1 MKKIFISI
9 IISLFLSQDYPIL
22 GSDTSL
28 DILTWNIENYP
39 KHSQTNIYLEDII
52 TQINVDIIALQEIA
66 SQSDF
71 NNLVSLL
78 GPNWEGYRSA
88 STNYGELSYLINTD
102 RITINSIYTI
112 LEDDAYYFAWRE
124 PYVLEFEHQNI
135 DYIMINNHFKCCGD
149 DNLDLDD
156 SGDEEYRRLMASI
169 LLEEFVDNNFNFQNV
184 IILGDLNDNLT
195 DPPIDNVF
203 SVFLDQPD
211 KYYFTDFLMA
221 QESNFWEYWSYPT
234 YPSHIDHILITDELF
249 DDYSNEESSCSTIA
263 IDQYIGGA
271 WSVYDQYISDHR
283 PVFLRLI
290 HNPILGD
297 VNNDDIVNILD
308 VVIIVQMIIG
318 NETQN
323 NDGDFNEDGSVN
335 VLDIVLLIEYI
346 INN

>member
-9 IISLFLSQDYPIL
+9 IISLFLSQDYPVL

-71 NNLVSLL
+71 NNLVRESI
-78 GPNWEGYRSA
+78 SQ
-88 STNYGELSYLINTD
+88 SQDD
-102 RITINSIYTI
+102 RH
-112 LEDDAYYFAWRE
+112 YFAWRE

-195 DPPIDNVF
+195 D
-203 SVFLDQPD
+203 
-211 KYYFTDFLMA
+211 
-221 QESNFWEYWSYPT
+221 
-234 YPSHIDHILITDELF
+234 
-249 DDYSNEESSCSTIA
+249 
-263 IDQYIGGA
+263 
-271 WSVYDQYISDHR
+271 
-283 PVFLRLI
+283 
-290 HNPILGD
+290 
-297 VNNDDIVNILD
+297 
-308 VVIIVQMIIG
+308 
-318 NETQN
+318 
-323 NDGDFNEDGSVN
+323 
-335 VLDIVLLIEYI
+335 LL
-346 INN
+346 NR